1 MQGKLILALFLRQYR
16 EKWSIVQ
23 AKGENMN
30 HLKKTPPFTF
40 EIKGIKKTYGYK
52 RKVILEDISLT
63 AHGGECIGILGTN
76 GCGKSTLLSILAGI
90 RSANSGTFTTHY
102 EETIKSSS
110 KPAIGYV
117 PQENPLMEELTAL
130 DNLRLW
136 YSNSPLDLQE
146 ELEHGTLQLLGIPNF
161 LHTRVSQMS
170 GGMKKRLNIGCA
182 IASDPQILLLDE
194 PGAALDLPC
203 KEQINQYLQSYKEQ
217 GNLIFIATHEE
228 PEIALCD
235 RLFLL
240 KDGVLVPYEYDGNL
254 STLIASLAERNP
266 S

>member
-1 MQGKLILALFLRQYR
+1 
-16 EKWSIVQ
+16 
-23 AKGENMN
+23 MN
-30 HLKKTPPFTF
+30 ELKKTSSFTF
-40 EIKGIKKTYGYK
+40 EVKGIKKTYRHDK
-52 RKVILEDISLT
+52 KNILKDISLE
-63 AHGGECIGILGTN
+63 ANGGECIGILGTN

-90 RSANSGTFTTHY
+90 RKADGGRFTTRY
-102 EETIKSSS
+102 KEPS
-110 KPAIGYV
+110 KGKPMIPMIGFV

-146 ELEHGTLQLLGIPNF
+146 ELNHGTLRLLGISDF
-161 LHTRVSQMS
+161 LHTRVNQMS

-182 IASDPQILLLDE
+182 IASNPQILLLDE

-203 KEQINQYLQSYKEQ
+203 KEQINQYLQTYKEQ
-217 GNLIFIATHEE
+217 GNLILIATHEE

-240 KDGVLVPYEYDGNL
+240 KDGVLVPYQYDGNL
-254 STLIASLAERNP
+254 SNLIGALAERSKP
-266 S
+266 

>member
-1 MQGKLILALFLRQYR
+1 MHFFYVFNKKLGK
-16 EKWSIVQ
+16 
-23 AKGENMN
+23 ENTN
-30 HLKKTPPFTF
+30 TLNKLKKTPPFSF
-40 EIKGIKKTYGYK
+40 EIKGIKKTYGHK
-52 RKVILEDISLT
+52 REAILKDISLT
-63 AHGGECIGILGTN
+63 ANSGECIGILGTN

-90 RSANSGTFTTHY
+90 RKANSGSFTAYYNEPHK
-102 EETIKSSS
+102 ETSR
-110 KPAIGYV
+110 PAIGFV

-136 YSNSPLDLQE
+136 YSNSPLNLQE
-146 ELEHGTLQLLGIPNF
+146 ELNQGTLHLLGISNF

-182 IASDPQILLLDE
+182 IASNPQILLLDE

-203 KEQINQYLQSYKEQ
+203 KEQINQYLQAYKKQ
-217 GNLIFIATHEE
+217 GNLILIATHEE

-240 KDGVLVPYEYDGNL
+240 KEGTLVPYQYDGNL
-254 STLIASLAERNP
+254 SALIDALAERRE

>member
-1 MQGKLILALFLRQYR
+1 MD
-16 EKWSIVQ
+16 E
-23 AKGENMN
+23 
-30 HLKKTPPFTF
+30 LKNTPSFSF
-40 EIKGIKKTYGYK
+40 EVKGIKKTYRHNK
-52 RKVILEDISLT
+52 KNILKDISLE
-63 AHGGECIGILGTN
+63 ANGGECIGILGTN

-90 RSANSGTFTTHY
+90 RKADGGSFGARYKDASNG
-102 EETIKSSS
+102 
-110 KPAIGYV
+110 KPMIGFV

-146 ELEHGTLQLLGIPNF
+146 ELTHGTLRLLGISDF
-161 LHTRVSQMS
+161 LHTRVNQMS

-203 KEQINQYLQSYKEQ
+203 KEQINQYLQAYKKQ
-217 GNLIFIATHEE
+217 GNLILIATHEE

-240 KDGVLVPYEYDGNL
+240 KDGVLVPYQYDGNL
-254 STLIASLAERNP
+254 SNLIGALVERSKP
-266 S
+266 

>member
-1 MQGKLILALFLRQYR
+1 MNES
-16 EKWSIVQ
+16 EKT
-23 AKGENMN
+23 
-30 HLKKTPPFTF
+30 LPFTF
-40 EIKGIKKTYGYK
+40 EVKGIKKNYRHNKKT
-52 RKVILEDISLT
+52 ILKNISLE
-63 AHGGECIGILGTN
+63 ANGGECIGILGTN

-90 RSANSGTFTTHY
+90 RKANSGSFAARY
-102 EETIKSSS
+102 KEPS
-110 KPAIGYV
+110 KEKPVIGFV

-146 ELEHGTLQLLGIPNF
+146 ELTHGTLHLLGISDF

-182 IASDPQILLLDE
+182 IASNPQILLLDE

-203 KEQINQYLQSYKEQ
+203 KEQINQYLQAYKEQ
-217 GNLIFIATHEE
+217 GNLILIATHEE

-240 KDGVLVPYEYDGNL
+240 KDGILVPYQYDGNL
-254 STLIASLAERNP
+254 STLIDALAER
-266 S
+266 SEA

>member
-1 MQGKLILALFLRQYR
+1 
-16 EKWSIVQ
+16 
-23 AKGENMN
+23 MN
-30 HLKKTPPFTF
+30 KSNKTPAFSF

-52 RKVILEDISLT
+52 RKTILNDISME
-63 AHGGECIGILGTN
+63 AKGGECIGILGTN

-90 RSANSGTFTTHY
+90 LEANHGSFTARY
-102 EETIKSSS
+102 EEVS
-110 KPAIGYV
+110 KINAKPTIGYV

-136 YSNSPLDLQE
+136 YSNSPLNLQD
-146 ELEHGTLQLLGIPNF
+146 ELEHGTLRLLGISNF

-182 IASDPQILLLDE
+182 IASNPQILLLDE

-203 KEQINQYLQSYKEQ
+203 KEQINQYLQTYKEQ
-217 GNLIFIATHEE
+217 GNLILIATHEE

-240 KDGVLVPYEYDGNL
+240 KDGILVPYQYDGNL
-254 STLIASLAERNP
+254 STLIDALAER
-266 S
+266 SEA

>member
-1 MQGKLILALFLRQYR
+1 
-16 EKWSIVQ
+16 
-23 AKGENMN
+23 MN
-30 HLKKTPPFTF
+30 KSKKTLPFTF
-40 EIKGIKKTYGYK
+40 EVKSIKKNYRHHKKT
-52 RKVILEDISLT
+52 ILKDISLE
-63 AHGGECIGILGTN
+63 ANGGECIGILGTN

-90 RSANSGTFTTHY
+90 RKANSGSFAARY
-102 EETIKSSS
+102 KEPS
-110 KPAIGYV
+110 KEKPVIGFV

-146 ELEHGTLQLLGIPNF
+146 ELKQGTLHLLGISDF

-182 IASDPQILLLDE
+182 IASNPQILLLDE

-203 KEQINQYLQSYKEQ
+203 KEQINQYLQAYKEQ
-217 GNLIFIATHEE
+217 GNLILIATHEE

-240 KDGVLVPYEYDGNL
+240 KDGILVPYQYDGNL
-254 STLIASLAERNP
+254 STLIDALAERTE